1 MTEVV
6 CGVIE
11 NLAGQLLACQRP
23 LGKHLGGLWE
33 FPGGK
38 VDAGESPEAALIR
51 ELREELAVQVEI
63 VSPLQPVEWDYDGTR
78 IRLLPYRCRIT
89 SGTPQV
95 VEHQDLVWVSQEDW
109 GNLAWAAADVP
120 ILREL
125 FAANAGGSSD

>member
-1 MTEVV
+1 MTDVV

-11 NLAGQLLACQRP
+11 NPAGLVLACQRP
-23 LGKHLGGLWE
+23 AGKHLGGLWE

-78 IRLLPYRCRIT
+78 IRLLPHRCRIT
-89 SGTPQV
+89 NGTLRA
-95 VEHQDLVWVSQEDW
+95 VEHQQLLWVSQEDW
-109 GNLAWAAADVP
+109 ENLAWAAADVP
-120 ILREL
+120 ILKEL
-125 FAANAGGSSD
+125 FAADAGGTAD